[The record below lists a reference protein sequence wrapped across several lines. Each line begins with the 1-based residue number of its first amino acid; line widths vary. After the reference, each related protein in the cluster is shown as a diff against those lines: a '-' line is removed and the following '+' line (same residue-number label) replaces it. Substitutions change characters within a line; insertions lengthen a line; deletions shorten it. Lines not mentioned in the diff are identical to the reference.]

1 MRVPVPEM
9 LRERAALAVDNVAP
23 TRDAATV
30 VVVRDGASGIEA
42 YLLRR
47 QPTMEFAP
55 GMYVFPGGGVDDAD
69 RNAEVPWAGPP
80 PSVWAERFGCSED
93 IARGLVCAAVR
104 ETFEESGVLLAGPDA
119 DSVVADTSGPEF
131 QAARL
136 ALEARDLT
144 FGAYLADAGLVLR
157 TDLLGAWSHW
167 ITPVFEPRRFDTRF
181 FVAVLP
187 EGQAVGE
194 LAREADRALW
204 APLSEVLA
212 AVNAG
217 ASGMLPPTYFTCK
230 EIAGFAASEVLK
242 AAEQRTV
249 RAIEPKLVEIDG
261 ELFLESD
268 TGDLA

>member
-1 MRVPVPEM
+1 MRIPVPEM
-9 LRERAALAVDNVAP
+9 LKERAAIAADNPVAP
-23 TRDAATV
+23 RDAATV
-30 VVVRDGASGIEA
+30 VVVRDGDSGIEA

-69 RNAEVPWAGPP
+69 RTADVPWAGPP
-80 PSVWAERFGCSED
+80 PSEWAKRFGCSED
-93 IARGLVCAAVR
+93 IARGLVIAAVR

-136 ALEARDLT
+136 ALEAREMT
-144 FGAYLADAGLVLR
+144 FGAYLADRGLVLR
-157 TDLLGAWSHW
+157 ADLLGAWSHW
-167 ITPVFEPRRFDTRF
+167 ITPIFEPRRFDTRF

-187 EGQAVGE
+187 EGQAVGH

-212 AVNAG
+212 AVNDG
-217 ASGMLPPTYFTCK
+217 ANGMLPPTYFTCK
-230 EIAGFAASEVLK
+230 EIAGFAASEVLA
-242 AAEQRTV
+242 AAEKRTV
-249 RAIEPKLVEIDG
+249 RPIEPKLVEIDG

-268 TGDLA
+268 TGGLE